1 MYKDHVLFL
10 VIGLLGGF
18 LLGYVSHEVMA
29 SRQPAPA
36 QVVATNPPASAALP
50 ANGAGS
56 SSGPAMEQVQKL
68 RAYVEKNPND
78 AQAVRELANLN
89 FDISNW
95 QRASEL
101 YQQYLGL
108 APDDPDVMTDLS
120 ACLRNLGKPA
130 EALAILQRAKQVAP
144 KHWQARYNEILILG
158 IDLGRLDEASVA
170 AIELK
175 KLEPTNQDVSRLA
188 EEIERRRGAG
198 A

>member
-1 MYKDHVLFL
+1 
-10 VIGLLGGF
+10 
-18 LLGYVSHEVMA
+18 
-29 SRQPAPA
+29 
-36 QVVATNPPASAALP
+36 
-50 ANGAGS
+50 
-56 SSGPAMEQVQKL
+56 MEQVQKL